1 MTEVKMTTKQTIELA
16 IDDLR
21 TVFREEFESYFSKI
35 LDGQDYKDDDSS
47 EFLTTSDA
55 AKFLNVHPNTIYNWA
70 KEGRIEKHSIGRK
83 LHFRKSDLLNSLKS
97 NTILGNLSDTKLET
111 LSRLGRDA

>member
-1 MTEVKMTTKQTIELA
+1 MTTKQTIELA

-21 TVFREEFESYFSKI
+21 TVIREELEIYLPKI
-35 LDGQDYKDDDSS
+35 LDDQSVNGNDSDDL
-47 EFLTTSDA
+47 LTTTDA